1 MDDKVRLRDVQT
13 WMDPLEMFRQ
23 IAPHGIVN
31 KATMNRKVDKE
42 AALDVDPESAQAPTE
57 SLHASESENVS
68 RPESNVVSESRDEQT
83 RDLGHTGLSTTQTQ
97 QTPSRPVTVSTT
109 NPLPLGQTNSQA
121 QSIVTSAVEQGADRE
136 VESIPSNAPV
146 ETDVIPPDSST
157 PSSTATT
164 DAPNTTNPPTNTTTT
179 THRSIY
185 SSPIN
190 GRVEDIINH
199 ASQTSAAVVVDDNDT
214 FSPEATTTTAAA
226 ATTYY
231 DAVDQQFLEGS
242 AEQVHP
248 HPKDMEVRVQ
258 PRPGE
263 AVAVGAQT
271 EETRLTHEEMSS
283 FAPGECPFLM
293 NRE

>member
-1 MDDKVRLRDVQT
+1 
-13 WMDPLEMFRQ
+13 MFRQ

-42 AALDVDPESAQAPTE
+42 AALDVDPESVQAPTE
-57 SLHASESENVS
+57 SLHAPESENVS

-97 QTPSRPVTVSTT
+97 QTPSRPVTVATT

-121 QSIVTSAVEQGADRE
+121 QSIVTSAVDQGADRE

-164 DAPNTTNPPTNTTTT
+164 DAPNTTNPPTT

-190 GRVEDIINH
+190 GDVEDIINH

>member
-42 AALDVDPESAQAPTE
+42 AALDVDPESVQAPTE
-57 SLHASESENVS
+57 SLHAPESENVS

-97 QTPSRPVTVSTT
+97 QTPSRPVTVATT
-109 NPLPLGQTNSQA
+109 NPLPSGQTNSRA
-121 QSIVTSAVEQGADRE
+121 ESIVTSAVEQGADRE

-164 DAPNTTNPPTNTTTT
+164 GAPNTTNHPTT

-199 ASQTSAAVVVDDNDT
+199 ASQTSAAVVVDNNNNDES
-214 FSPEATTTTAAA
+214 SPEATTTTAAA

>member
-42 AALDVDPESAQAPTE
+42 AALDVDPESVQAPTE
-57 SLHASESENVS
+57 SLHAPESENVS

-83 RDLGHTGLSTTQTQ
+83 RHLGHTGLSTTQTQ
-97 QTPSRPVTVSTT
+97 QTPSRPVTVATT
-109 NPLPLGQTNSQA
+109 NPLPSGQTNSRA

-157 PSSTATT
+157 PTT
-164 DAPNTTNPPTNTTTT
+164 DAPNTTNHPTT

-190 GRVEDIINH
+190 GRVEDIIKH
-199 ASQTSAAVVVDDNDT
+199 ASQTSAAVVVDDNDAS
-214 FSPEATTTTAAA
+214 SPEGTTTAA

>member
-1 MDDKVRLRDVQT
+1 
-13 WMDPLEMFRQ
+13 MFRQ

-57 SLHASESENVS
+57 SLHAPESENVS

-97 QTPSRPVTVSTT
+97 QTPSRPVTVDTT
-109 NPLPLGQTNSQA
+109 NPLPSGQANSQA

-164 DAPNTTNPPTNTTTT
+164 DAPNTTNPPANTTTT
-179 THRSIY
+179 HHSIY
-185 SSPIN
+185 SSPIT
-190 GRVEDIINH
+190 GHVEDIINH
-199 ASQTSAAVVVDDNDT
+199 ASQTSAAVVVDDNDAS
-214 FSPEATTTTAAA
+214 SPEATTTAA